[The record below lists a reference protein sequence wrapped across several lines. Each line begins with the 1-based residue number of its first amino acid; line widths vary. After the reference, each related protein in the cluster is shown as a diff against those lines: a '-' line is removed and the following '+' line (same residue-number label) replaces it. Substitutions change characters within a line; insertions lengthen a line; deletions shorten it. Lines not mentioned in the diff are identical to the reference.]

1 MPNDPKDPK
10 TVLADLKKCMRA
22 AHGTKALMDACE
34 KKFTDANVGT
44 VTSDGGKVFSIS
56 DGSEAFVTTGGKVF

>member
-1 MPNDPKDPK
+1 
-10 TVLADLKKCMRA
+10 MRA